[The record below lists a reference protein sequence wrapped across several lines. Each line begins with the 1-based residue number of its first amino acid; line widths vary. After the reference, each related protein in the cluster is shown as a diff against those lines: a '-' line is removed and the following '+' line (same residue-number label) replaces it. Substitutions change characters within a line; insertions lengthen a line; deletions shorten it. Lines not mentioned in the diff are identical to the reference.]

1 MKITIEPTTYK
12 GFPTASI
19 SVTRDD
25 LTISELLEKL
35 VVPAILGIGFSEKTV
50 RKYIEESDL

>member
-1 MKITIEPTTYK
+1 MKITLEPTAYK
-12 GFPTASI
+12 GHPTVSI

-25 LTISELLEKL
+25 LTISELLETL
-35 VVPAILGIGFSEKTV
+35 VVPAILGIGFAEETV